1 MQTFS
6 TTFLITEVQAPPR
19 IQIVYWIL
27 IVVAD
32 REDFFG
38 EIEVM
43 VPLVGAYPVLKIAYK
58 TSGLSGIT
66 RPGAEVG

>member
-1 MQTFS
+1 
-6 TTFLITEVQAPPR
+6 
-19 IQIVYWIL
+19 
-27 IVVAD
+27 VVAD